1 MYCSLNSTS
10 FNHSFIPPSIHVIH
24 ACMHSLVHSFIR
36 SFICSFNRSLM
47 CLRKMHAA
55 TFSLHSLH
63 ATPKLLTGSRSYGL
77 AGGQEWCLWMCL
89 QCNCCTAQVLAHSC
103 PTAVHEVQQSVLNLQ
118 TPSIHR
124 ALGDFPNRLDML
136 STTLANPPPVGLR
149 RWFMLSSLS

>member
-1 MYCSLNSTS
+1 MTGQADSAFLTQVNSMYCSLNSTS

-63 ATPKLLTGSRSYGL
+63 ANTQAFDRQPLLRIGRGSGMVSMDVPTMQLLHCPSPCSLLPNRRARSSAVCAESSNAKHTSRS
-77 AGGQEWCLWMCL
+77 
-89 QCNCCTAQVLAHSC
+89 
-103 PTAVHEVQQSVLNLQ
+103 
-118 TPSIHR
+118 R
-124 ALGDFPNRLDML
+124 RLPK
-136 STTLANPPPVGLR
+136 ST
-149 RWFMLSSLS
+149 